1 MWGDVMQKEIEIN
14 TPSITLGQLLKEE
27 GIIGTGGQAKWYL
40 REHTV
45 LVNEEPDDRRGRK
58 LYANDVIEV
67 PDEGSFKITTKSG
80 K

>member
-1 MWGDVMQKEIEIN
+1 MRGDVMQKEIEIN
-14 TPSITLGQLLKEE
+14 TPFITLGQLLKEE